1 MKKSLLVVALAFV
14 GSAVFAQQ
22 APSDLGQNAEKPA
35 LNGKKLDVKAG
46 ISSDAKSADAS
57 ESLWVP
63 IRDVNKSG
71 KKNLK
76 LDVKAVKQ

>member
-22 APSDLGQNAEKPA
+22 APADLGQNGEKPA
-35 LNGKKLDVKAG
+35 LNGKKIDVKAG
-46 ISSDAKSADAS
+46 VSSDAKTADS
-57 ESLWVP
+57 SSSLWVP
-63 IRDVNKSG
+63 IGDANKSG